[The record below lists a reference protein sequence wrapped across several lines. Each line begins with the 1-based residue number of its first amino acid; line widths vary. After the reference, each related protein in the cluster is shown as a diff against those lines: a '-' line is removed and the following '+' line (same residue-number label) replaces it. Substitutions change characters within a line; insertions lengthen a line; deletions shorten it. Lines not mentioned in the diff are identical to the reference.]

1 MQFKALEKIG
11 LTVHQEETYIE
22 LLKQGP
28 STVGSLV
35 KRMTIGRVSCYDTL
49 NRLINKG
56 LVSFVKT
63 RGQRFYQA
71 TDPELLVK
79 IAEEKEAKAT
89 REKKEIQEII
99 PELEKLKR
107 AFKEITEEATTYK
120 TKEGMK
126 ALFELM
132 LKEGKTIYV
141 MSATGKALEEMKY
154 YFPEWQRQRVKKNIF
169 VKVIFNKELKKKEV
183 TKMPLAEVRYLP
195 KEQSNPATVFIFGSY
210 SATLHWQDVP
220 FAFVIKSEAI
230 AKSYLKYFK
239 ILWNIAKE

>member
-11 LTVHQEETYIE
+11 LTAQQEEIYLE

-28 STVGSLV
+28 STVGSLI
-35 KRMTIGRVSCYDTL
+35 KRMKIGRVSCYDTL

-56 LVSFVKT
+56 LASFVKT
-63 RGQRFYQA
+63 RGQRLYQA
-71 TDPELLVK
+71 TNPQLLLK
-79 IAEEKEAKAT
+79 IAEEKETKAT
-89 REKKEIQEII
+89 REKKEIQQIV

-107 AFKEITEEATTYK
+107 ASKETEEEATTYK

-141 MSATGKALEEMKY
+141 MSATGKALQEMKY
-154 YFPEWQRQRVKKNIF
+154 YFPEWQRQRVKKNIP
-169 VKVIFNKELKKKEV
+169 VKVIFNKELKKKEA

-195 KEQSNPATVFIFGSY
+195 KEQSNPATVFIFDSY
-210 SATLHWQDVP
+210 TATLHWQDTP

-230 AKSYLKYFK
+230 AKSYLKYFE
-239 ILWNIAKE
+239 ILWNIARK